1 VTNPNRRDAPRS
13 WPRDRPVRW
22 GALGRNVSTF
32 FLTTIAAL
40 VQFALVLPLL
50 AVPAD
55 AGGGLLRI
63 GVALVWGL
71 GSLWAAW
78 CWVLGQAR
86 SVVAPVVT
94 GMLIWL
100 ALATG

>member
-1 VTNPNRRDAPRS
+1 MADPNHHDSRRS

-50 AVPAD
+50 GVSAD
-55 AGGGLLRI
+55 AGGGVLRI
-63 GVALVWGL
+63 GLALVWGV

-86 SVVAPVVT
+86 SVAAPVVT
-94 GMLIWL
+94 GVLIWL